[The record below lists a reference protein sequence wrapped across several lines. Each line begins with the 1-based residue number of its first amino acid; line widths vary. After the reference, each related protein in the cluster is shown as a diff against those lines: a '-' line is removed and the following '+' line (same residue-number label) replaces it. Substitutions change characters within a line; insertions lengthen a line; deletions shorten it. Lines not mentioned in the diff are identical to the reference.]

1 MLTAGVMVV
10 LSPVACTERTEV
22 IFSFESSHQNVRDFF
37 IGKMKDIEHLMGQVF
52 YFPASL

>member
-10 LSPVACTERTEV
+10 LSPVACTARTEV

-52 YFPASL
+52 YFLASL